1 MSANRPT
8 ILLCSKQSIATI
20 AIITRKL

>member
-1 MSANRPT
+1 MTANRPT
-8 ILLCSKQSIATI
+8 ILFCSEQSIATI